1 VTPFDP
7 QAKRVP
13 APENPSR
20 ERKISWVREYLRG
33 TWLTPKELERVERWL
48 KEDTTLEKE
57 AATTLRQ
64 MAKDHSPR
72 RTK

>member
-1 VTPFDP
+1 VTPYDP

-20 ERKISWVREYLRG
+20 ESKVGWVREYLRG
-33 TWLTPKELERVERWL
+33 TYLTERELERVERWL

-57 AATTLRQ
+57 AATTLRHL
-64 MAKDHSPR
+64 AKGHSPR
-72 RTK
+72 RTQ